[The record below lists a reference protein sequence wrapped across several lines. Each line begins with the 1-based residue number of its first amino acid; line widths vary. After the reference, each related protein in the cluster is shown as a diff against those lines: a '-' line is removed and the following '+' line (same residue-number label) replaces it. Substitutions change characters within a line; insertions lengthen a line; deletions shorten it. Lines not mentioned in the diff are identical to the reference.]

1 MSWPDRARSETCS
14 EMNMFWPVL
23 AAGLVIAGVAS
34 PAAAETGSLPS
45 FASEGYRAR
54 VEGFWPG
61 HVERVLLFRR
71 LSRNAAN
78 GPRWLIERRERGYQI
93 AGGPQGVFAWIDS
106 RDCDAVASAMA
117 GLGALPPVAI
127 TAPRSFAEP
136 LTLPGLHH
144 PETTFEA
151 RPVNMAGSP
160 VSVTIRGQTGPVVQW
175 LKGTEE
181 ALEECW
187 RQGAPTIDGQ
197 AVPPALPAFQPRGD

>member
-1 MSWPDRARSETCS
+1 
-14 EMNMFWPVL
+14 MNMFWPAL
-23 AAGLVIAGVAS
+23 AAGLVIAGLAS

-45 FASEGYRAR
+45 FAPEGYRVR
-54 VEGFWPG
+54 IEGFYPG

-106 RDCDAVASAMA
+106 RDCDAVTSAMA

-127 TAPRSFAEP
+127 TAPRSFAEL
-136 LTLPGLHH
+136 LTLPLFHH
-144 PETTFEA
+144 PAITFEA
-151 RPVNMAGSP
+151 WPVNMAGSR
-160 VSVTIRGQTGPVVQW
+160 VSVTIVGQTGPVVQW
-175 LKGTEE
+175 LEGTEE

-187 RQGAPTIDGQ
+187 RQGAPTIDGRSI
-197 AVPPALPAFQPRGD
+197 PPALPAFQPRGD